1 MIKNGLRIDLEEPLP
16 RGVIRSR
23 SPPQSILFQEHIVSE
38 VTSLLEK
45 DAVERV
51 RDHDRLCLSPVFVIP
66 KRSGSLRMILNM
78 KRINRHIAKSPFRM
92 DHLASILPALGQ
104 DDFAVSL
111 DLSDAYFHVPIDP
124 SSRDLLGFAVGKE
137 TFRFK
142 ALPFGLRPAP
152 RVFTRVVSAL
162 MSFLRG
168 KGLRIFAYLDD
179 WLLVANSEVYPAFT
193 PSFDVSENDRE
204 FGIHDQL
211 VQVGISS
218 LPNSDLLGGPVRYQE
233 STGSAEP

>member
-1 MIKNGLRIDLEEPLP
+1 MVGALPEALRRVSPFSRAGSIIPDDFPSSLGDPVGGRLRKFLPAWKSITDDVFVLSVIKNGLRIDLEEPLP

-111 DLSDAYFHVPIDP
+111 DLSDAYFHIPIDP

-142 ALPFGLRPAP
+142 ALLS
-152 RVFTRVVSAL
+152 VFVPL
-162 MSFLRG
+162 P
-168 KGLRIFAYLDD
+168 
-179 WLLVANSEVYPAFT
+179 E
-193 PSFDVSENDRE
+193 
-204 FGIHDQL
+204 
-211 VQVGISS
+211 SS
-218 LPNSDLLGGPVRYQE
+218 PGWSRR
-233 STGSAEP
+233 